1 MNIYKELQHILSDS
15 KRLNNYKTVDKIVN
29 LTVRL
34 SQSDDVRVLNQPNAQ
49 QELETLRAENAT
61 LRNEMALTLKSLKD
75 KGVNL
80 EDLAATVA
88 TMKQIP
94 DGYDIRPSATLPGAT
109 VFESPLGVT
118 TVNTFENNTPV
129 NKMTVD
135 LNNNTTVTQ

>member
-1 MNIYKELQHILSDS
+1 MNIYKELQDILSES

-34 SQSDDVRVLNQPNAQ
+34 SQIDDVRVLNQPNAQ

-61 LRNEMALTLKSLKD
+61 LKNEMALAYKALQQ

-88 TMKQIP
+88 TMKQLP
-94 DGYDIRPSATLPGAT
+94 EGYDIRPSANLSGAT

-118 TVNTFENNTPV
+118 TVNTFENNTPI